1 MAGAQSNLTQLPGKP
16 YSSNLSWVPGW
27 GWAKSRVLGEGVEV
41 CKSSC
46 IYFLTPAL
54 DKSNQWVQWT
64 FSWTR
69 QLSHRDTME
78 PINVPANHWY
88 IHICSFYRLHTILT
102 LLQRV
107 SYYVYIIC
115 VWPEVEGMV
124 VELQPRILAGS
135 TFVCQKP
142 LARDHGVSTFVSVTL
157 LNILTSPQENFQSCL
172 WWQRTNICNKT
183 FGCGNQKSYF
193 KPKHDILLTRRLS
206 RRCQTRPHW

>member
-1 MAGAQSNLTQLPGKP
+1 MAGTQSDLTQLPGKL
-16 YSSNLSWVPGW
+16 YSSNLSCIPGW

-46 IYFLTPAL
+46 IYL
-54 DKSNQWVQWT
+54 
-64 FSWTR
+64 
-69 QLSHRDTME
+69 E
-78 PINVPANHWY
+78 PINVSANHWH

-157 LNILTSPQENFQSCL
+157 LNILTSPQENFQPCL

-193 KPKHDILLTRRLS
+193 KPKHDILPTCHGDAKPGPMGKIPNFLWDPRSVICLS
-206 RRCQTRPHW
+206 LHYFH